1 MKELTN
7 TVYGLIKGIDTNTKT
22 QKQRSNRQ
30 NNAMNFDYLEVINA
44 YEFELEL
51 DIPLIGYFEKE
62 DDKPLKLEAIIAGL
76 DLVTVT
82 EQQDPH
88 PDYYSHYAIGI
99 LILSKGDIRYG
110 FIGSLFRNESMQNY
124 IYDGKISFQ
133 SFGFLSGNSVVHYY
147 EDGETIYIFNMSFD
161 SNQLIEI
168 DLIQSYVLR
177 TDAGVEGI
185 DTYHPVTIVEDS
197 YKRIEP
203 QYAYDF
209 INEVNVKMI
218 TIEATVM
225 WIEGNIAHIS
235 SKEYQSL
242 KSVTYNNIVDKYGN
256 IIDGSGQ
263 YPEFGSIVEVFIYL
277 RHPQYKPVDIRIY
290 ELKVIKF

>member
-7 TVYGLIKGIDTNTKT
+7 TVYGLIKGIDTNTKA
-22 QKQRSNRQ
+22 QKQRSNTQ
-30 NNAMNFDYLEVINA
+30 NNAINFDYLEVTNA

-62 DDKPLKLEAIIAGL
+62 DDKPLKLEAIIAAL

-82 EQQDPH
+82 EH
-88 PDYYSHYAIGI
+88 PYPAKDSHIRTAMV
-99 LILSKGDIRYG
+99 ILSKEDIRYI
-110 FIGSLFRNESMQNY
+110 FFCAIHQSENEY
-124 IYDGKISFQ
+124 IINCEISFK
-133 SFGFLSGNSVVHYY
+133 SNIFLSDNSVVHYY
-147 EDGETIYIFNMSFD
+147 EIGDTLYNFD
-161 SNQLIEI
+161 MLFDNNQLNNIN
-168 DLIQSYVLR
+168 LIQSYVLR

-197 YKRIEP
+197 YKSIEP

-209 INEVNVKMI
+209 VNSTNVKKI
-218 TIEATVM
+218 AIEATVM

-235 SKEYQSL
+235 SKEYPSL
-242 KSVTYNNIVDKYGN
+242 KSVSYNNIVDRYGN

-277 RHPQYKPVDIRIY
+277 RHPEYKPVDISIY